1 MSFPFFVA
9 RRFFKNIGSDK
20 GRASNPTI
28 AIATAG
34 VAVGL
39 AVMLITMCIIMGFKA
54 EITKKVEGF
63 GGHIEILDPETFAAP
78 DAHPVQA
85 DSALLQAIKRLPEVQ
100 SVSPIAQNMGIL
112 KTADD
117 YTGVT
122 LSGLPKNY
130 DTTLLSEALV
140 EGRLP
145 DFKAEKENE
154 ILISRRQADDLNL
167 KVGDKIFAYFFEET
181 IKMRRFTICGIYQSN
196 MPIFD
201 KNYVLSTFATVRK
214 LNHWEGCEASIIEIR
229 LHDMGLLSTGMQD
242 VQRIGQTYENTGH
255 SDMGKP
261 MSIVELY
268 QQIFSWLHLLDFNMA
283 VILIL
288 MLCVSGFTMISG
300 LFILILER
308 TQTIGVLKA
317 MGATNTSIRRIFLN
331 FAALITLRGLIIG
344 DILAFVLIYVQQRWG
359 FVHLNPANYYVE
371 TVPIAVHW
379 EFVLAL
385 NVGTLL
391 LTTLTLVAPSYMIS
405 RIQPA
410 KAIRF
415 E

>member
-1 MSFPFFVA
+1 
-9 RRFFKNIGSDK
+9 
-20 GRASNPTI
+20 
-28 AIATAG
+28 
-34 VAVGL
+34 
-39 AVMLITMCIIMGFKA
+39 
-54 EITKKVEGF
+54 
-63 GGHIEILDPETFAAP
+63 
-78 DAHPVQA
+78 
-85 DSALLQAIKRLPEVQ
+85 
-100 SVSPIAQNMGIL
+100 
-112 KTADD
+112 
-117 YTGVT
+117 
-122 LSGLPKNY
+122 
-130 DTTLLSEALV
+130 
-140 EGRLP
+140 
-145 DFKAEKENE
+145 
-154 ILISRRQADDLNL
+154 
-167 KVGDKIFAYFFEET
+167 
-181 IKMRRFTICGIYQSN
+181 
-196 MPIFD
+196 
-201 KNYVLSTFATVRK
+201 
-214 LNHWEGCEASIIEIR
+214 
-229 LHDMGLLSTGMQD
+229 
-242 VQRIGQTYENTGH
+242 
-255 SDMGKP
+255 
-261 MSIVELY
+261 
-268 QQIFSWLHLLDFNMA
+268 
-283 VILIL
+283 